1 MWRQSPCASR
11 YDCIAASHESQVL
24 APSRRGT
31 RVWRVEDIV
40 DDESIV
46 DSLVKAFS
54 EGFDNKERNVWILPQ
69 IYYGMYSIGSPSTHW
84 AVTVHTTSG
93 ILNASRGSRR
103 STSPEHVFLLKLPVL
118 QEGPRGV
125 PRRSPL
131 STATFVS
138 PRRSLCF
145 FSFFHEVSSLVYT

>member
-1 MWRQSPCASR
+1 M
-11 YDCIAASHESQVL
+11 AASQEIQVL

-31 RVWRVEDIV
+31 RVWRVEDII

-46 DSLVKAFS
+46 DPLVKAFS
-54 EGFDNKERNVWILPQ
+54 EGFDKQERNVWILPQ
-69 IYYGMYSIGSPSTHW
+69 IYYGMYSIGSLSARL

-93 ILNASRGSRR
+93 ILNTSRGSQR
-103 STSPEHVFLLKLPVL
+103 STSPEHIFLLKLPVL
-118 QEGPRGV
+118 QKGPKGV
-125 PRRSPL
+125 PCWSTL